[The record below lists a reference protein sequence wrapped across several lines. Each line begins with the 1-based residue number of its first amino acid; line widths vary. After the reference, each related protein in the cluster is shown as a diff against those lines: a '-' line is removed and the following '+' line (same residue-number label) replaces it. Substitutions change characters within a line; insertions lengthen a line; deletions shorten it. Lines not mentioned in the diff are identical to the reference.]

1 MAVEL
6 ATRPTTIF
14 DLSSFI
20 DTELSVEQRKVF
32 HRIYE
37 LQSSEAPLDFHSPEV
52 RSFLAQERFKTDEDN
67 LRQRRSLRIANIVLD
82 EETLLNPLRA
92 NRPLQTAP
100 GNQIEVLKENNPERD
115 CDFCHPQERTP
126 QDPFPAVEST
136 NCLTIANALSYD
148 AMHSLV
154 IPKFVHNPDGITEEI
169 LKDMISTGNEWLRQA
184 NSYNPKARYPL
195 AILNVL
201 PRAGGSVFHPH
212 LQVLLAED
220 RPYQKVEDLRRR
232 MSDYQFY
239 NDAPYLDQLAFASRG
254 LGLVFDSGSAH
265 IIFNLAPKKE
275 KEVIIYGSDSSG
287 LPNGDLSK
295 AVSDVI
301 HWWKKDL
308 GVTSYNMAMYMP
320 PLGGCL
326 DRGDWCNFYPFIRL
340 VERGKEGAATSD
352 FGAMEIFGPS
362 VVSADPIRLARSF
375 AEYKEKQAALA
386 V

>member
-14 DLSSFI
+14 DLPHLVDTALSS
-20 DTELSVEQRKVF
+20 EQRKVF
-32 HRIYE
+32 YRIFE
-37 LQSSEAPLDFHSPEV
+37 LQSSETPLNFHSSGV
-52 RSFLAQERFKTDEDN
+52 LSFLAKERFKTDEDN
-67 LRQRRSLRIANIVLD
+67 LRQRRSLRITNIVLD

-92 NRPLQTAP
+92 NRPLQAAP
-100 GNQIEVLKENNPERD
+100 GNQIAALEENNPEGN

-126 QDPFPAVEST
+126 QDPFQAVESEH
-136 NCLTIANALSYD
+136 CLTIANALSYD

-169 LKDMISTGNEWLRQA
+169 LKDMISTGKEWFRLA
-184 NSYNPKARYPL
+184 NSFNPRARYPL

-239 NDAPYLDQLAFASRG
+239 NDAPYLDQLSFASQS
-254 LGLVFDSGSAH
+254 LGLVFDVGSAH

-275 KEVIIYGSDSSG
+275 KEVIIYESGSSG

-295 AVSDVI
+295 ATFDVI
-301 HWWKKDL
+301 NWWRRDL

-320 PLGGCL
+320 PLGECL
-326 DRGDWCNFYPFIRL
+326 DKGDWCNFYPFIRL

-362 VVSADPIRLARSF
+362 VVSADPLRLAASF
-375 AEYKEKQAALA
+375 AEYQEKQALA
-386 V
+386 A